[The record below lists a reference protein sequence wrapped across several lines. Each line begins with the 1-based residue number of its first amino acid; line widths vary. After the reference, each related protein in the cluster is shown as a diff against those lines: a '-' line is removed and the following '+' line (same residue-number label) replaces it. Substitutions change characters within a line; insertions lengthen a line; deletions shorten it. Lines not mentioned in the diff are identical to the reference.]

1 MLKMNFAPFSHVPCF
16 VRLVPRWAHA
26 NSANRQCPSF
36 MGPEVT
42 LMSYV
47 LIKTKFEIM
56 FRAKIDF

>member
-16 VRLVPRWAHA
+16 VRLVLRWARA

-47 LIKTKFEIM
+47 LIKTKSNL
-56 FRAKIDF
+56 KL